1 MHHNHLNSIPLI
13 LHIPTQYPFQEPTY
27 TFEPPQGFLSKDSN
41 VIEKPISDLLGDWN
55 PGMKL
60 SNIADLAITEIQ
72 KTLVHKSVV
81 QTDWIYDS
89 LSERNNYFW
98 LVAFAVLLRVLVGLG
113 GYSG

>member
-1 MHHNHLNSIPLI
+1 
-13 LHIPTQYPFQEPTY
+13 
-27 TFEPPQGFLSKDSN
+27 
-41 VIEKPISDLLGDWN
+41 
-55 PGMKL
+55 MKL

-98 LVAFAVLLRVLVGLG
+98 LVAFAVLLRVLVVAWGLLG
-113 GYSG
+113 ITHAPRVWGLRGAKELDDHCLESTSCSMV